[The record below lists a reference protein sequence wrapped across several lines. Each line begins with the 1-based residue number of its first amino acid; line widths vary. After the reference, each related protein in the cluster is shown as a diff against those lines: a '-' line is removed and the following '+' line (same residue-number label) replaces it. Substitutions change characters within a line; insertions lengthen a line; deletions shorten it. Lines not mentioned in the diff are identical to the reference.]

1 MVSGT
6 KPRRAAGQGARSDRR
21 ERAREGYPPKDRNHA
36 AGSAVWS
43 GRDPPNTIPWSG
55 TSVSII
61 GTIGICITNPDTART
76 IAITTTIPGTG
87 TGTGTGTGITGIVV
101 ATIAVIIVG
110 NFGITFSA
118 SVERGNTVKA
128 EEG

>member
-87 TGTGTGTGITGIVV
+87 TGTGITGIVV

>member
-6 KPRRAAGQGARSDRR
+6 KSRRAAGQGARSDRR

-36 AGSAVWS
+36 AGSAGWP

-61 GTIGICITNPDTART
+61 GAIGICITNPDTACT
-76 IAITTTIPGTG
+76 IAITT
-87 TGTGTGTGITGIVV
+87 TGTGITGIVV

-118 SVERGNTVKA
+118 SVERGTTVKA
-128 EEG
+128 EEGWPARRSW